1 MQKSIIENIIKNY
14 ETPIYV
20 FDIDKLKQRIKF
32 LKENLTKRLELCYAI
47 KANTFIVGEI
57 NDDVERFEVCSP
69 GEYSICE
76 ESKITPE
83 KIVISGVY
91 KTPSVIEYMITTN
104 PKIGRYTVESL
115 EQLKLLDELSKKHKA
130 KINVLL
136 RLTSGN
142 QFGIN
147 GEEIEEII
155 AKKELYTNLNFVGIQ
170 YFSGTQKRTNKRLQK
185 EIDYLDEFLTR
196 LEEKYK
202 FKAEELE
209 FGTGFPVHYFQGE
222 EFDEIEFLKEFSN
235 GIDNMKY
242 SGKIVIELGR
252 SISATC
258 GYYLTKVVDKK
269 TNKGQNYAILDG
281 GIHHLVYYG
290 QTMAMKFPH
299 LEIYPLR
306 DTNKIKKDNNKAERD
321 INNIEQDNNTEQ
333 DNNIVQSNKNTQ
345 DWNIMGS
352 LCTIND
358 IIIKQYPVSNLQI
371 GDVFIFKNTGAY
383 CMTEGISLFLSR
395 ELPEVALVKGGEMY
409 LVREAFKTYTLN
421 KPNYM

>member
-1 MQKSIIENIIKNY
+1 MKQEIIKKIVDNF

-20 FDIDKLKQRIKF
+20 FDIDKLKQRIQF
-32 LKENLTKRLELCYAI
+32 LRENLTKRIELCYAI
-47 KANTFIVGEI
+47 KANTFITKEI
-57 NDDVERFEVCSP
+57 NDDVDRFEVCSP

-76 ESKITPE
+76 KSNITPE

-104 PKIGRYTVESL
+104 KNIGRYTVESI
-115 EQLKLLDELSKKHKA
+115 EQLNLLDELSKKHNIKLN
-130 KINVLL
+130 ILL

-147 GEEIEEII
+147 EEDIENTISN
-155 AKKELYTNLNFVGIQ
+155 KEKYENLNLVGIQ
-170 YFSGTQKRTNKRLQK
+170 YFSDTQKRTNKRLQK
-185 EIDYLDEFLTR
+185 EIDYLDEFLAK
-196 LEEKYK
+196 LENDYGYV
-202 FKAEELE
+202 AEELE

-222 EFDEIEFLKEFSN
+222 EFNEAQFLKEFSN

-242 SGKIVIELGR
+242 KGKIAIELGR
-252 SISATC
+252 SIAASC
-258 GYYLTKVVDKK
+258 GYYLTKVVDSK
-269 TNKGQNYAILDG
+269 TNKEQNYAILDG

-299 LEIYPLR
+299 LEIYPSR
-306 DTNKIKKDNNKAERD
+306 DNTNTK
-321 INNIEQDNNTEQ
+321 
-333 DNNIVQSNKNTQ
+333 
-345 DWNIMGS
+345 DWNLMGS

-371 GDVFIFKNTGAY
+371 GDVFVFKNTGAY

-395 ELPEVALVKGGEMY
+395 ELPQVALLKNDNLE
-409 LVREAFKTYTLN
+409 LVRDAFKTYTLN
-421 KPNYM
+421 MANYNK

>member
-1 MQKSIIENIIKNY
+1 MKQEVIENILNNF

-32 LKENLTKRLELCYAI
+32 LRENLTKRLELCYAI
-47 KANTFIVGEI
+47 KANTFIVKEI
-57 NDDVERFEVCSP
+57 NDDVDRFEVCSP

-76 ESKITPE
+76 EANITPE

-91 KTPSVIEYMITTN
+91 KTPSVIDYMITSSPN
-104 PKIGRYTVESL
+104 IGRYTVESI
-115 EQLKLLDELSKKHKA
+115 EQLNLLDELSKKHN
-130 KINVLL
+130 INLKVLL

-147 GEEIEEII
+147 EEDIEDII
-155 AKKELYTNLNFVGIQ
+155 SKKDSYTNLYFEGIQ

-185 EIDYLDEFLTR
+185 EIDYIDEFLLR
-196 LEEKYK
+196 LQEKYNYV
-202 FKAEELE
+202 ADELE

-222 EFDEIEFLKEFSN
+222 EFDEVEFLKEFSN

-242 SGKIVIELGR
+242 KGKIVIELGR
-252 SISATC
+252 SIAASC
-258 GYYLTKVVDKK
+258 GYYITKVVDKK

-299 LEIYPLR
+299 LEIYPSR
-306 DTNKIKKDNNKAERD
+306 NSENAE
-321 INNIEQDNNTEQ
+321 
-333 DNNIVQSNKNTQ
+333 
-345 DWNIMGS
+345 DWNLMGS

-358 IIIKQYPVSNLQI
+358 IIIKQYPVKNLQI
-371 GDVFIFKNTGAY
+371 GDAFIFKNTGAY

-395 ELPEVALVKGGEMY
+395 ELPQVALLKNEKLE
-409 LVREAFKTYTLN
+409 LVRDGFKTYTLN
-421 KPNYM
+421 KSNYA

>member
-1 MQKSIIENIIKNY
+1 MKQEIIENILNNF

-32 LKENLTKRLELCYAI
+32 LRENLTKRLEICYAI
-47 KANTFIVGEI
+47 KANTFIVKEI
-57 NDDVERFEVCSP
+57 NDDVDRFEVCSP

-76 ESKITPE
+76 ESNITPE

-91 KTPSVIEYMITTN
+91 KTPSVIDYMITSS
-104 PKIGRYTVESL
+104 PSIGRYTVESI
-115 EQLKLLDELSKKHKA
+115 EQLNLLDELSKKHNK
-130 KINVLL
+130 KLKVLL

-147 GEEIEEII
+147 EEDIENII
-155 AKKELYTNLNFVGIQ
+155 SKKDSYTNLYFEGIQ

-185 EIDYLDEFLTR
+185 EIDYIDEFLMR
-196 LEEKYK
+196 LQDKYNYV
-202 FKAEELE
+202 ADELE

-222 EFDEIEFLKEFSN
+222 EFDEVEFLKEFSN

-242 SGKIVIELGR
+242 KGKIVIELGR
-252 SISATC
+252 SIAASC
-258 GYYLTKVVDKK
+258 GYYITKVVDKK

-299 LEIYPLR
+299 LEIYPAR
-306 DTNKIKKDNNKAERD
+306 DNED
-321 INNIEQDNNTEQ
+321 TE
-333 DNNIVQSNKNTQ
+333 
-345 DWNIMGS
+345 DWNLMGS
-352 LCTIND
+352 LCTVND
-358 IIIKQYPVSNLQI
+358 IIIKQYPVKNLQI
-371 GDVFIFKNTGAY
+371 GDTFIFKNTGAY

-395 ELPEVALVKGGEMY
+395 ELPQVALIKNGKLE
-409 LVREAFKTYTLN
+409 LVRDSFKTYTLN
-421 KPNYM
+421 KSNYVK

>member
-1 MQKSIIENIIKNY
+1 MKQEIIENILKNY

-32 LKENLTKRLELCYAI
+32 LRENLTKRLELCYAI
-47 KANTFIVGEI
+47 KANTFIVKEI
-57 NDDVERFEVCSP
+57 NDDVDRFEVCSP
-69 GEYSICE
+69 GEYNICE
-76 ESKITPE
+76 ESSITPE

-104 PKIGRYTVESL
+104 QKIGRYTVESL
-115 EQLKLLDELSKKHKA
+115 EQLKLLDELSKKH
-130 KINVLL
+130 NVKLNILL

-147 GEEIEEII
+147 EEDIEEII
-155 AKKELYTNLNFVGIQ
+155 AEKDSYTNLNFEGIQ

-185 EIDYLDEFLTR
+185 EIDYLDEFLAR
-196 LEEKYK
+196 LEEKYNYI
-202 FKAEELE
+202 AEELE

-222 EFDEIEFLKEFSN
+222 EFDEVEFLKEFSN

-252 SISATC
+252 SIAASC

-269 TNKGQNYAILDG
+269 TNKCQNYAILDG

-306 DTNKIKKDNNKAERD
+306 D
-321 INNIEQDNNTEQ
+321 
-333 DNNIVQSNKNTQ
+333 NKNTQ
-345 DWNIMGS
+345 DWNLMGS

-358 IIIKQYPVSNLQI
+358 IIIKQYPVSNLQV

-395 ELPEVALVKGGEMY
+395 ELPEVALLKGGELK
-409 LVREAFKTYTLN
+409 LVRQAFKTYTLN
-421 KPNYM
+421 KPSYKM

>member
-1 MQKSIIENIIKNY
+1 MKQEIIENILNNF

-20 FDIDKLKQRIKF
+20 FDIDKLKKRIKF
-32 LKENLTKRLELCYAI
+32 LRENLTKRLELCYAI
-47 KANTFIVGEI
+47 KANTFIIKEI
-57 NDDVERFEVCSP
+57 NDDVDRFEVCSP

-76 ESKITPE
+76 ESNITPE

-91 KTPSVIEYMITTN
+91 KTPSVIDYMITSN
-104 PKIGRYTVESL
+104 KEIGRYTVESL
-115 EQLKLLDELSKKHKA
+115 QQLNLLDELSKKHNIKL
-130 KINVLL
+130 NVLL

-147 GEEIEEII
+147 EEDIEDII
-155 AKKELYTNLNFVGIQ
+155 SKKDSYTNLYFEGIQ

-185 EIDYLDEFLTR
+185 EIDYIDEFLLR
-196 LEEKYK
+196 LQEKYNYV
-202 FKAEELE
+202 ADELE

-222 EFDEIEFLKEFSN
+222 EFNEQEFLKEFSN

-242 SGKIVIELGR
+242 KGKIVIELGR
-252 SISATC
+252 SIAASC
-258 GYYLTKVVDKK
+258 GYYITKVVDKK
-269 TNKGQNYAILDG
+269 TNKGQNYAIVDG

-299 LEIYPLR
+299 LEIYPSR
-306 DTNKIKKDNNKAERD
+306 NDE
-321 INNIEQDNNTEQ
+321 
-333 DNNIVQSNKNTQ
+333 NTQ
-345 DWNIMGS
+345 EWNLMGS

-371 GDVFIFKNTGAY
+371 GDLFIFKNTGAY

-395 ELPEVALVKGGEMY
+395 ELPQVALLKNDNLK
-409 LVREAFKTYTLN
+409 LVRDAFKTYTLN
-421 KPNYM
+421 KANYNK

>member
-1 MQKSIIENIIKNY
+1 MKQEIIENILKNF

-20 FDIDKLKQRIKF
+20 FDIDKLKQRIQF
-32 LKENLTKRLELCYAI
+32 LRENLTKRLELCYAI
-47 KANTFIVGEI
+47 KANTFIVKEI

-76 ESKITPE
+76 ESNITPE

-91 KTPSVIEYMITTN
+91 KTPSVIEHMITTN
-104 PKIGRYTVESL
+104 KEIGRYTVESL
-115 EQLKLLDELSKKHKA
+115 EQLNLLDELSRKHNVKLD
-130 KINVLL
+130 VLL

-147 GEEIEEII
+147 EEDIERIVSN
-155 AKKELYTNLNFVGIQ
+155 KETYMNLNFVGIQ

-185 EIDYLDEFLTR
+185 EIDYLDEFLER
-196 LEEKYK
+196 LEEKYNYEV
-202 FKAEELE
+202 EELE

-222 EFDEIEFLKEFSN
+222 EFDEIGFLKEFSN

-252 SISATC
+252 SIAASC

-299 LEIYPLR
+299 LDIYPSR
-306 DTNKIKKDNNKAERD
+306 ENIDTE
-321 INNIEQDNNTEQ
+321 
-333 DNNIVQSNKNTQ
+333 
-345 DWNIMGS
+345 DWNLMGS

-371 GDVFIFKNTGAY
+371 GDMFLFKNTGAY

-395 ELPEVALVKGGEMY
+395 ELPQVVLLRNGELH
-409 LVREAFKTYTLN
+409 LVRKSFKTYTLN
-421 KPNYM
+421 KSDYNY

>member
-1 MQKSIIENIIKNY
+1 MQEQNIEKILKNY
-14 ETPIYV
+14 NTPIYI
-20 FDIDKLKQRIKF
+20 FDIDKLKQRIQF
-32 LKENLTKRLELCYAI
+32 LRDNLTNRLELCYAI
-47 KANTFIVGEI
+47 KANTFIVKEI

-76 ESKITPE
+76 ESNITPE

-91 KTPSVIEYMITTN
+91 KTPSVIDYMITSN
-104 PKIGRYTVESL
+104 KKIGRYTVESL
-115 EQLKLLDELSKKHKA
+115 EQLKLLDELSKKHNIKL
-130 KINVLL
+130 NVLL

-147 GEEIEEII
+147 EEDIEDII
-155 AKKELYTNLNFVGIQ
+155 SKKDSYTNLYFEGIQ

-185 EIDYLDEFLTR
+185 EIDYIDEFLLR
-196 LEEKYK
+196 LQEKYNYV
-202 FKAEELE
+202 ADELE

-222 EFDEIEFLKEFSN
+222 EFDEQEFLKEFSN

-242 SGKIVIELGR
+242 KGKIVIELGR
-252 SISATC
+252 SIAASC
-258 GYYLTKVVDKK
+258 GYYITKVVDKK
-269 TNKGQNYAILDG
+269 TNKGQNYAIIDG

-299 LEIYPLR
+299 LEIYPSR
-306 DTNKIKKDNNKAERD
+306 NNE
-321 INNIEQDNNTEQ
+321 NTE
-333 DNNIVQSNKNTQ
+333 
-345 DWNIMGS
+345 DWNLMGS

-371 GDVFIFKNTGAY
+371 GDLFIFKNTGAY

-395 ELPEVALVKGGEMY
+395 ELPQVALLKNDNLK
-409 LVREAFKTYTLN
+409 LVRDAFKTYTLN
-421 KPNYM
+421 KANYNK

>member
-1 MQKSIIENIIKNY
+1 MKQEIIENILKNF

-32 LKENLTKRLELCYAI
+32 LRDNLTKRLELCYAI
-47 KANTFIVGEI
+47 KANTFIIKEI
-57 NDDVERFEVCSP
+57 NDDVDRFEVCSP

-76 ESKITPE
+76 EANIIPE

-91 KTPSVIEYMITTN
+91 KTPSVIDYMITSSPN
-104 PKIGRYTVESL
+104 IGRYTVESI
-115 EQLKLLDELSKKHKA
+115 EQLNLLDELSKKHN
-130 KINVLL
+130 INLKVLL

-147 GEEIEEII
+147 EEDIEDII
-155 AKKELYTNLNFVGIQ
+155 SKKDSYTNLYFEGIQ

-185 EIDYLDEFLTR
+185 EIDYIDEFLLR
-196 LEEKYK
+196 LQEKYNYV
-202 FKAEELE
+202 ADELE

-222 EFDEIEFLKEFSN
+222 EFDEVEFLKEFSN

-242 SGKIVIELGR
+242 KGKIVIELGR
-252 SISATC
+252 SIAASC
-258 GYYLTKVVDKK
+258 GYYITKVVDKK

-299 LEIYPLR
+299 LEIYPSR
-306 DTNKIKKDNNKAERD
+306 NSENAE
-321 INNIEQDNNTEQ
+321 
-333 DNNIVQSNKNTQ
+333 
-345 DWNIMGS
+345 DWNLMGS

-358 IIIKQYPVSNLQI
+358 IIIKQYPVKNLQI
-371 GDVFIFKNTGAY
+371 GDAFIFKNTGAY

-395 ELPEVALVKGGEMY
+395 ELPQVALLKNEKLE
-409 LVREAFKTYTLN
+409 LVRDSFKTYTLN
-421 KPNYM
+421 KSNYA

>member
-1 MQKSIIENIIKNY
+1 MKQEIIENILNNF

-20 FDIDKLKQRIKF
+20 FDIDKLKQRISF
-32 LKENLTKRLELCYAI
+32 LRENLTNRLELCYAI
-47 KANTFIVGEI
+47 KANTFIVKEI

-76 ESKITPE
+76 EGKITPE

-104 PKIGRYTVESL
+104 KEIGRYTVESL
-115 EQLKLLDELSKKHKA
+115 EQLRLLDELSRKYNVKLD
-130 KINVLL
+130 VLL

-147 GEEIEEII
+147 EEDIEDII
-155 AKKELYTNLNFVGIQ
+155 SNKELYSNLDFVGIQ

-185 EIDYLDEFLTR
+185 EIDYLDEFLER
-196 LEEKYK
+196 LKQEYNYI
-202 FKAEELE
+202 AEELE

-222 EFDEIEFLKEFSN
+222 EFEEEDFLKEFSN

-252 SISATC
+252 SIAASC

-299 LEIYPLR
+299 LDIYPSR
-306 DTNKIKKDNNKAERD
+306 ENIDTE
-321 INNIEQDNNTEQ
+321 
-333 DNNIVQSNKNTQ
+333 
-345 DWNIMGS
+345 DWNLMGS

-371 GDVFIFKNTGAY
+371 GDVFVFKNTGAY

-395 ELPEVALVKGGEMY
+395 ELPQVALLKNGKLE
-409 LVREAFKTYTLN
+409 LVRDSFKTYILN
-421 KPNYM
+421 KSEYL

>member
-1 MQKSIIENIIKNY
+1 MKQEVIENILKNF

-20 FDIDKLKQRIKF
+20 FDIDKLKQRISF
-32 LKENLTKRLELCYAI
+32 LRENLTKRLELCYAI
-47 KANTFIVGEI
+47 KANTFIVKEI

-76 ESKITPE
+76 ESNITPE

-91 KTPSVIEYMITTN
+91 KTPSVIDYMITSN
-104 PKIGRYTVESL
+104 QKIGRYTVESL
-115 EQLKLLDELSKKHKA
+115 EQLNLLDELSKKHNIKL
-130 KINVLL
+130 NVLL

-147 GEEIEEII
+147 EEDIEDII
-155 AKKELYTNLNFVGIQ
+155 SKKDSYTNLYFEGIQ

-185 EIDYLDEFLTR
+185 EIDYIDEFLLR
-196 LEEKYK
+196 LQEKYNYV
-202 FKAEELE
+202 ADELE

-222 EFDEIEFLKEFSN
+222 EFNEQEFLKEFSN

-242 SGKIVIELGR
+242 KGKIVIELGR
-252 SISATC
+252 SIAASC
-258 GYYLTKVVDKK
+258 GYYITKVVDKK
-269 TNKGQNYAILDG
+269 TNKGQNYAIVDG

-299 LEIYPLR
+299 LEIYPSR
-306 DTNKIKKDNNKAERD
+306 NDE
-321 INNIEQDNNTEQ
+321 
-333 DNNIVQSNKNTQ
+333 NTQ
-345 DWNIMGS
+345 EWNLMGS

-371 GDVFIFKNTGAY
+371 GDLFIFKNTGAY

-395 ELPEVALVKGGEMY
+395 ELPQVALLKNDNLK
-409 LVREAFKTYTLN
+409 LVRDAFKTYTLN
-421 KPNYM
+421 KANYNK

>member
-1 MQKSIIENIIKNY
+1 MKQEIIENILNNF

-20 FDIDKLKQRIKF
+20 FDIDKLKKRIQF
-32 LKENLTKRLELCYAI
+32 LRDNLTKRIELCYAI
-47 KANTFIVGEI
+47 KANTFIVKEI
-57 NDDVERFEVCSP
+57 NDDVDRFEVCSP

-76 ESKITPE
+76 ESNITPE

-91 KTPSVIEYMITTN
+91 KTPSVIEHMITTN
-104 PKIGRYTVESL
+104 KKIGRYTVESL
-115 EQLKLLDELSKKHKA
+115 EQLKLLDELSRKHNVKLD
-130 KINVLL
+130 VLL

-147 GEEIEEII
+147 EEDIEKII
-155 AKKELYTNLNFVGIQ
+155 SDKEKYINLNFVGIQ

-185 EIDYLDEFLTR
+185 EIDYLDEFLER
-196 LEEKYK
+196 LEEKYNYV
-202 FKAEELE
+202 AEELE

-222 EFDEIEFLKEFSN
+222 EFDEEEFLKEFSN

-252 SISATC
+252 SIAASC

-290 QTMAMKFPH
+290 QTMAMKFP
-299 LEIYPLR
+299 LLDIYPSR
-306 DTNKIKKDNNKAERD
+306 ENA
-321 INNIEQDNNTEQ
+321 NTE
-333 DNNIVQSNKNTQ
+333 
-345 DWNIMGS
+345 DWNLMGS

-371 GDVFIFKNTGAY
+371 GDVFVFKNTGAY

-395 ELPEVALVKGGEMY
+395 ELPQVALLRNGKLE
-409 LVREAFKTYTLN
+409 LVRKSYKTYILN
-421 KPNYM
+421 KSNYA

>member
-1 MQKSIIENIIKNY
+1 MKKEIIEKILKSY

-20 FDIDKLKQRIKF
+20 FDIDKLKQRIQF
-32 LKENLTKRLELCYAI
+32 LRDNLTKRLELCYAI

-76 ESKITPE
+76 EGGITAE

-91 KTPSVIEYMITTN
+91 KTPSVIEHMITTN
-104 PKIGRYTVESL
+104 KEIGRYTVESL
-115 EQLKLLDELSKKHKA
+115 EQLKLLDELSRKHNVKLD
-130 KINVLL
+130 VLL

-147 GEEIEEII
+147 EEDIEKII
-155 AKKELYTNLNFVGIQ
+155 SNKETYMNLNFVGIQ

-185 EIDYLDEFLTR
+185 EIDYLDEFLER
-196 LEEKYK
+196 LEQEYNYV
-202 FKAEELE
+202 AEELE

-222 EFDEIEFLKEFSN
+222 EFEEEVFLKEFSN

-242 SGKIVIELGR
+242 KGKIVIELGR
-252 SISATC
+252 SIAASC

-299 LEIYPLR
+299 LEIYPSR
-306 DTNKIKKDNNKAERD
+306 ENA
-321 INNIEQDNNTEQ
+321 NTE
-333 DNNIVQSNKNTQ
+333 
-345 DWNIMGS
+345 DWNLMGS

-371 GDVFIFKNTGAY
+371 GDVFVFKNTGAY

-395 ELPEVALVKGGEMY
+395 ELPQVALLKNGKLE
-409 LVREAFKTYTLN
+409 LVRNTFKTYVLN
-421 KPNYM
+421 KSNGIN

>member
-1 MQKSIIENIIKNY
+1 MKQEIIENILNNF

-32 LKENLTKRLELCYAI
+32 LRENLTKRLELCYAI
-47 KANTFIVGEI
+47 KANTFIVKEI
-57 NDDVERFEVCSP
+57 NDDVDRFEVCSP

-76 ESKITPE
+76 EANITPE

-91 KTPSVIEYMITTN
+91 KTPSVIDYMITN
-104 PKIGRYTVESL
+104 NSKIGRYTVESI
-115 EQLKLLDELSKKHKA
+115 EQLNLLEELSKKHNVTLK
-130 KINVLL
+130 VLL

-147 GEEIEEII
+147 EEDIENII
-155 AKKELYTNLNFVGIQ
+155 SKKDSYTNLYFEGIQ

-185 EIDYLDEFLTR
+185 EIDYIDEFL
-196 LEEKYK
+196 LKLQEKYSYV
-202 FKAEELE
+202 ADELE

-222 EFDEIEFLKEFSN
+222 EFDEVEFLKEFSN

-242 SGKIVIELGR
+242 KGKIVIELGR
-252 SISATC
+252 SIAASC
-258 GYYLTKVVDKK
+258 GYYITKVVDKK

-299 LEIYPLR
+299 LEIYPAR
-306 DTNKIKKDNNKAERD
+306 NAE
-321 INNIEQDNNTEQ
+321 NTEY
-333 DNNIVQSNKNTQ
+333 
-345 DWNIMGS
+345 WNLMGS

-358 IIIKQYPVSNLQI
+358 IIIKQYPVKNLQI
-371 GDVFIFKNTGAY
+371 GDSFIFKNTGAY

-395 ELPEVALVKGGEMY
+395 ELPQVALLKNEKLE
-409 LVREAFKTYTLN
+409 LVRDTFKTFTLN
-421 KPNYM
+421 KANYKC

>member
-1 MQKSIIENIIKNY
+1 MQEQNIEKIIKNY
-14 ETPIYV
+14 NTPIYI
-20 FDIDKLKQRIKF
+20 FDIDKLKQRIQF
-32 LKENLTKRLELCYAI
+32 LRDNLTNRLELCYAI

-76 ESKITPE
+76 EGNITPE

-91 KTPSVIEYMITTN
+91 KTPSVIEHMITTN
-104 PKIGRYTVESL
+104 KEIGRYTVESL
-115 EQLKLLDELSKKHKA
+115 EQLKLLDELSRKHNVKLD
-130 KINVLL
+130 VLL

-147 GEEIEEII
+147 EEDIENII
-155 AKKELYTNLNFVGIQ
+155 SNKESYMNLKFVGIQ

-185 EIDYLDEFLTR
+185 EIDYLDEFLER
-196 LEEKYK
+196 LEEKYNYV
-202 FKAEELE
+202 AEELE

-222 EFDEIEFLKEFSN
+222 EFEEEVFLKEFSN

-252 SISATC
+252 SIAASC

-299 LEIYPLR
+299 LEIYPSR
-306 DTNKIKKDNNKAERD
+306 ENA
-321 INNIEQDNNTEQ
+321 NTE
-333 DNNIVQSNKNTQ
+333 
-345 DWNIMGS
+345 DWNLMGS

-371 GDVFIFKNTGAY
+371 GDVFVFKNTGAY

-395 ELPEVALVKGGEMY
+395 ELPQVALLKNGRLE
-409 LVREAFKTYTLN
+409 LVRDAFKTYVLN
-421 KPNYM
+421 KSNGIN

>member
-1 MQKSIIENIIKNY
+1 MKQEIIENILKNY

-32 LKENLTKRLELCYAI
+32 LRENLTKRLELCYAI
-47 KANTFIVGEI
+47 KANTFIVKEI
-57 NDDVERFEVCSP
+57 NDDVDRFEVCSP
-69 GEYSICE
+69 GEYNICE
-76 ESKITPE
+76 ESSITPE

-104 PKIGRYTVESL
+104 QKIGRYTVESL
-115 EQLKLLDELSKKHKA
+115 EQLKLLDELSKKH
-130 KINVLL
+130 NVKLNILL

-147 GEEIEEII
+147 EEDIEEII
-155 AKKELYTNLNFVGIQ
+155 AEKDSYTNLYFEGIQ

-196 LEEKYK
+196 LEEKYNYI
-202 FKAEELE
+202 AEELE

-222 EFDEIEFLKEFSN
+222 EFDEVEFLKEFSN

-252 SISATC
+252 SIAASC

-269 TNKGQNYAILDG
+269 TNKCQNYAILDG

-306 DTNKIKKDNNKAERD
+306 D
-321 INNIEQDNNTEQ
+321 
-333 DNNIVQSNKNTQ
+333 NKNTQ
-345 DWNIMGS
+345 DWNLMGS

-358 IIIKQYPVSNLQI
+358 IIIKQYPVSNLQV

-395 ELPEVALVKGGEMY
+395 ELPEVALLKGGELK

-421 KPNYM
+421 KPSYKM

>member
-1 MQKSIIENIIKNY
+1 MKQEIIENILNNF

-20 FDIDKLKQRIKF
+20 FDIDKLKQRIRF
-32 LKENLTKRLELCYAI
+32 LRENLTKRLELCYAI
-47 KANTFIVGEI
+47 KANTFIVKEI
-57 NDDVERFEVCSP
+57 NDDVDRFEVCSP

-76 ESKITPE
+76 GANITPE

-91 KTPSVIEYMITTN
+91 KTPSVIDYMITN
-104 PKIGRYTVESL
+104 NSKIGRYTVESI
-115 EQLKLLDELSKKHKA
+115 EQLNLLDELSQKHKV
-130 KINVLL
+130 KLKVLL

-147 GEEIEEII
+147 EEDIEDII
-155 AKKELYTNLNFVGIQ
+155 SKKDLYTNLNFVGIQ

-185 EIDYLDEFLTR
+185 EIDYLDEFLER
-196 LEEKYK
+196 LEQKYNYV
-202 FKAEELE
+202 AEELE

-222 EFDEIEFLKEFSN
+222 EFDEVEFLKEFSN

-242 SGKIVIELGR
+242 KGKIVIELGR
-252 SISATC
+252 SIAASC
-258 GYYLTKVVDKK
+258 GYYITKVVDKK

-299 LEIYPLR
+299 LEIYPTR
-306 DTNKIKKDNNKAERD
+306 NNE
-321 INNIEQDNNTEQ
+321 ETE
-333 DNNIVQSNKNTQ
+333 
-345 DWNIMGS
+345 DWNLMGS

-358 IIIKQYPVSNLQI
+358 IIIKQYPVKNLQI
-371 GDVFIFKNTGAY
+371 GDAFIFKNTGAY

-395 ELPEVALVKGGEMY
+395 ELPQVALLKNEKIE
-409 LVREAFKTYTLN
+409 LVRDSFKTFALN
-421 KPNYM
+421 KANYKY

>member
-1 MQKSIIENIIKNY
+1 MKQEVIENILKNY

-20 FDIDKLKQRIKF
+20 FDIDKLKQRIQF
-32 LKENLTKRLELCYAI
+32 LRENLTKRLELCYAI

-76 ESKITPE
+76 ESNITPE

-91 KTPSVIEYMITTN
+91 KTPSVIEHMIITN
-104 PKIGRYTVESL
+104 KEIGRYTVESL
-115 EQLKLLDELSKKHKA
+115 EQLKLLDELSRRHNVKLD
-130 KINVLL
+130 VLL

-147 GEEIEEII
+147 EEDIEKII
-155 AKKELYTNLNFVGIQ
+155 SNKESYINLNFVGIQ

-185 EIDYLDEFLTR
+185 EIDYLDEFLER
-196 LEEKYK
+196 LEQKYNYV
-202 FKAEELE
+202 AEELE

-222 EFDEIEFLKEFSN
+222 EFDEIGFLKEFSN

-252 SISATC
+252 SIAASC

-299 LEIYPLR
+299 LDIYPSR
-306 DTNKIKKDNNKAERD
+306 ENTDTEY
-321 INNIEQDNNTEQ
+321 
-333 DNNIVQSNKNTQ
+333 
-345 DWNIMGS
+345 WNLMGS

-371 GDVFIFKNTGAY
+371 GDVFVFKNTGAY

-395 ELPEVALVKGGEMY
+395 ELPQVIILRKGELH
-409 LVREAFKTYTLN
+409 LVRESFKTYTLN
-421 KPNYM
+421 RSDYNY

>member
-1 MQKSIIENIIKNY
+1 MKQELIEKVLKNY

-20 FDIDKLKQRIKF
+20 FDIDKLKQRISF
-32 LKENLTKRLELCYAI
+32 LRENLTKRLELCYAI
-47 KANTFIVGEI
+47 KANTFIVKEI

-76 ESKITPE
+76 ESNITPE

-91 KTPSVIEYMITTN
+91 KTPSVIDYMITSN
-104 PKIGRYTVESL
+104 QKIGRYTVESI
-115 EQLKLLDELSKKHKA
+115 EQLNLLDELSKKHNVKL
-130 KINVLL
+130 NVLL

-147 GEEIEEII
+147 EEDIEDII
-155 AKKELYTNLNFVGIQ
+155 SKKDLYTNLYFEGIQ

-185 EIDYLDEFLTR
+185 EIDYIDEFLLR
-196 LEEKYK
+196 LQEKYE
-202 FKAEELE
+202 FIADELE

-242 SGKIVIELGR
+242 KGKIVIELGR
-252 SISATC
+252 SIAASC
-258 GYYLTKVVDKK
+258 GYYITKVVDKK
-269 TNKGQNYAILDG
+269 TNKDQNYAIIDG

-299 LEIYPLR
+299 LEIYPSR
-306 DTNKIKKDNNKAERD
+306 NND
-321 INNIEQDNNTEQ
+321 NTEA
-333 DNNIVQSNKNTQ
+333 
-345 DWNIMGS
+345 WNIMGS
-352 LCTIND
+352 LCTVND
-358 IIIKQYPVSNLQI
+358 IIIKQYPVNNLQI
-371 GDVFIFKNTGAY
+371 GDLFIFKNTGAY

-395 ELPEVALVKGGEMY
+395 ELPQVALLKNDNLK
-409 LVREAFKTYTLN
+409 LVRDAFKTYTLN
-421 KPNYM
+421 KANYNI

>member
-1 MQKSIIENIIKNY
+1 MKQEIIENILKNY

-20 FDIDKLKQRIKF
+20 FDIDKLKQRIRF
-32 LKENLTKRLELCYAI
+32 LRENLTKRLELCYAI
-47 KANTFIVGEI
+47 KANTFIVKEI
-57 NDDVERFEVCSP
+57 NDDVDRFEVCSP

-76 ESKITPE
+76 ESSITPE

-91 KTPSVIEYMITTN
+91 KTPSVIEYMITSN
-104 PKIGRYTVESL
+104 QKIGRYTVESL
-115 EQLKLLDELSKKHKA
+115 EQLKLLDELSKKH
-130 KINVLL
+130 NVKLNILL

-147 GEEIEEII
+147 EEDIEKII
-155 AKKELYTNLNFVGIQ
+155 SEKDSYTNLNFEGIQ

-196 LEEKYK
+196 LEEKYNYV
-202 FKAEELE
+202 AEELE

-222 EFDEIEFLKEFSN
+222 EFDEVEFLKEFSN

-252 SISATC
+252 SIAASC

-269 TNKGQNYAILDG
+269 TNKCQNYAILDG

-299 LEIYPLR
+299 LEIYPSR
-306 DTNKIKKDNNKAERD
+306 DNK
-321 INNIEQDNNTEQ
+321 
-333 DNNIVQSNKNTQ
+333 STQ
-345 DWNIMGS
+345 EWNLMGS
-352 LCTIND
+352 LCTVND
-358 IIIKQYPVSNLQI
+358 IIIKQYPVSNLQV
-371 GDVFIFKNTGAY
+371 GYVFIFKNTGAY

-395 ELPEVALVKGGEMY
+395 ELPEVALLKGGELK

-421 KPNYM
+421 KPSYKM

>member
-1 MQKSIIENIIKNY
+1 MKQEIIKKIVDNF

-20 FDIDKLKQRIKF
+20 FDIDKLKQRIQF
-32 LKENLTKRLELCYAI
+32 LRENLTKRIELCYAI
-47 KANTFIVGEI
+47 KANTFITKEI
-57 NDDVERFEVCSP
+57 NDDVDRFEVCSP

-76 ESKITPE
+76 KSNITPE

-104 PKIGRYTVESL
+104 KNIGRYTVESI
-115 EQLKLLDELSKKHKA
+115 EQLNLLDELSKKHNIKLN
-130 KINVLL
+130 ILL

-147 GEEIEEII
+147 EEDIENTISN
-155 AKKELYTNLNFVGIQ
+155 KEKYENLNLVGIQ

-185 EIDYLDEFLTR
+185 EIDYLDEFLAK
-196 LEEKYK
+196 LENDYGYV
-202 FKAEELE
+202 AEELE

-222 EFDEIEFLKEFSN
+222 EFNEAQFLKEFSN

-242 SGKIVIELGR
+242 KGKIAIELGR
-252 SISATC
+252 SIAASC
-258 GYYLTKVVDKK
+258 GYYLTKVVDSK
-269 TNKGQNYAILDG
+269 TNKEQNYAILDG

-299 LEIYPLR
+299 LEIYPSR
-306 DTNKIKKDNNKAERD
+306 DNTNTK
-321 INNIEQDNNTEQ
+321 
-333 DNNIVQSNKNTQ
+333 
-345 DWNIMGS
+345 DWNLMGS

-371 GDVFIFKNTGAY
+371 GDVFVFKNTGAY

-395 ELPEVALVKGGEMY
+395 ELPQVALLKNDNLE
-409 LVREAFKTYTLN
+409 LVRDAFKTYTLN
-421 KPNYM
+421 MANYNK